1 MWYCYGAILQQGGTK
16 LPDSDSGRL
25 VIGSW
30 WLFVMVV
37 VTCYSGNLVA
47 FLTFPQIE
55 FPVNDLEKLVEKQS
69 KYQWGFLGDSVI
81 ENYLEES
88 SEEIYQEI
96 LEKGYRHTADQIELK
111 GNLYD
116 MIKDENHVYIEWL
129 SKLEMMAYEQYQMT
143 KKCDYA
149 FSKENFFYEHVAMA
163 FPDDSPWIKKF
174 NHEIRL
180 MLQSGL
186 MLKWKK
192 VKV

>member
-1 MWYCYGAILQQGGTK
+1 MT
-16 LPDSDSGRL
+16 
-25 VIGSW
+25 
-30 WLFVMVV
+30 

-55 FPVNDLEKLVEKQS
+55 FPVNDLQTLVAKDA

-81 ENYLEES
+81 ETYLGEAGTELH
-88 SEEIYQEI
+88 QEI
-96 LEKGYRHTADQIELK
+96 LARGTRHTADQLAAR
-111 GNLYD
+111 GSLYD
-116 MIKDENHVYIEWL
+116 MIQEDNHVYIEWL
-129 SKLEMMAYEQYQMT
+129 SSLEMLAEEQYKLT
-143 KKCDYA
+143 RTCDYA
-149 FSKENFFYEHVAMA
+149 FSVENFFYEHVAMA

-192 VKV
+192 VRPTEI

>member
-1 MWYCYGAILQQGGTK
+1 M
-16 LPDSDSGRL
+16 
-25 VIGSW
+25 
-30 WLFVMVV
+30 LFVVVV
-37 VTCYSGNLVA
+37 VTCYCGNFVA

-55 FPVNDLEKLVEKQS
+55 FPVNDLEKLVEKQD
-69 KYQWGFLGDSVI
+69 KYQWGILGDSVI
-81 ENYLEES
+81 EKYLEDS
-88 SEEIYQEI
+88 KEEIYQEI
-96 LEKGYRHTADQIELK
+96 LDKSYRHTADEIDPMGELY
-111 GNLYD
+111 G

-129 SKLEMMAYEQYQMT
+129 SKLDMMAYEQYAMT
-143 KKCDYA
+143 KTCDYA